1 MFSHLASSCRYRA
14 NRGRQ
19 NQGCQQSLHT
29 PSLYLQL
36 PCIKSPF
43 SNFSIHL
50 ASMCPWRHHYNFSVV
65 ALVLSAF
72 LIPRPTQ
79 FPTSPPS
86 ASPPPS
92 PQEEGTRW
100 RKPAVAVS
108 CFTSIRSI
116 HSARA
121 RSPLPRARRVPPT
134 SSRRDLSI
142 GVISRAD
149 SNRQHST

>member
-72 LIPRPTQ
+72 LIPPAHAISN
-79 FPTSPPS
+79 FPSLRES
-86 ASPPPS
+86 ASLAPRGRDS
-92 PQEEGTRW
+92 REEAR
-100 RKPAVAVS
+100 RRRFMLHFHKIHPF
-108 CFTSIRSI
+108 CPRSL
-116 HSARA
+116 AT
-121 RSPLPRARRVPPT
+121 PARRVPPT
-134 SSRRDLSI
+134 SSHRDLSI

-149 SNRQHST
+149 SDR

>member
-29 PSLYLQL
+29 PSLYLQV

-43 SNFSIHL
+43 GNFGIHL

-86 ASPPPS
+86 ASLLAPRGRDS
-92 PQEEGTRW
+92 REEAR
-100 RKPAVAVS
+100 RRRFMLHFHKIHPF
-108 CFTSIRSI
+108 CPRSL
-116 HSARA
+116 AT
-121 RSPLPRARRVPPT
+121 PARRVPPT

-142 GVISRAD
+142 VVISRAD
-149 SNRQHST
+149 SDR

>member
-43 SNFSIHL
+43 GNFGIHL

-86 ASPPPS
+86 ASLAPRGRDS
-92 PQEEGTRW
+92 REEAR
-100 RKPAVAVS
+100 RRRFMLHFHKIHPF
-108 CFTSIRSI
+108 CPRSL
-116 HSARA
+116 AT
-121 RSPLPRARRVPPT
+121 PARRVPPT

-142 GVISRAD
+142 VVISRAD
-149 SNRQHST
+149 SDR

>member
-43 SNFSIHL
+43 GNFGIHL

-65 ALVLSAF
+65 ALVGPERLPDPPG
-72 LIPRPTQ
+72 PRNFQLPL
-79 FPTSPPS
+79 P
-86 ASPPPS
+86 PPPS
-92 PQEEGTRW
+92 PQEEGTRG

-121 RSPLPRARRVPPT
+121 CSPLPRAECRQRR
-134 SSRRDLSI
+134 SRRDLSI

-149 SNRQHST
+149 SDR